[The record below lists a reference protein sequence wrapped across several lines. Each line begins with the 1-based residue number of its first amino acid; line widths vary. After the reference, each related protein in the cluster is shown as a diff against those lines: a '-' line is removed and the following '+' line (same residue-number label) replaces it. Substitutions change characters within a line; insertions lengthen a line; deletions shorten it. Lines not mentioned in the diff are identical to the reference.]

1 MHNILC
7 LIFTKRSLNAFRCQT
22 SEEIMD
28 DRTGP
33 LAGLRVV
40 ELAAVGPG
48 PHAGMVLADLGADI
62 VRIDRPG
69 GQHQL
74 GRPDASDP
82 MLRGRRRVTVDL
94 KTEDGLKAVMD
105 LIRQADVLMEG
116 YRPGAAERLGVGPAD
131 CLAVNPRLVYARATG
146 WGQTGPLA
154 HRAGHDINYMSLT
167 GSLRAIGRRDEC
179 PPPPLNLVGD
189 YGGGSMLLLA
199 GLLAALWNAQ
209 RSGQGQ
215 VVDAAM
221 VDGVS
226 LLSQKVW
233 SWLAQGLWTD
243 EREANF
249 IDGHAPWYRTY
260 ACADGEFMAVGAV
273 EPQFYAELLRG
284 LGLAEETLPAQR
296 DPSGYPVLTKR
307 FEEVF
312 ASRTR
317 DEWAAIFADLDACTT
332 PVLSWSE
339 APGHPHITARQTLVT
354 ADGVT
359 QVAPVPRFSRTPGAL
374 PDPMSDAMDIGD
386 VLDSWRTGN
395 HDEL

>member
-1 MHNILC
+1 
-7 LIFTKRSLNAFRCQT
+7 
-22 SEEIMD
+22 MD

-48 PHAGMVLADLGADI
+48 PHAVMVLADLGADV

-74 GRPDASDP
+74 GRPDGSDP
-82 MLRGRRRVTVDL
+82 MLRGRRRVDADL
-94 KTEDGLKAVMD
+94 KTGEGREIAMR
-105 LIRQADVLMEG
+105 LIRRADVLVEG
-116 YRPGAAERLGVGPAD
+116 YRPGTAERLGVGPAD

-154 HRAGHDINYMSLT
+154 GRAGHDINYMSVT
-167 GSLRAIGRRDEC
+167 GALHAIGRRDEC

-260 ACADGEFMAVGAV
+260 ECADGKFMAVGAV

-284 LGLAEETLPAQR
+284 LGLEGEPLPPQR

-307 FEEVF
+307 FEEAF

-317 DEWAAIFADLDACTT
+317 DEWAAIFAGLDACTT

-339 APGHPHITARQTLVT
+339 APDHPQITARQTLIT
-354 ADGVT
+354 ANGVT
-359 QVAPVPRFSRTPGAL
+359 QVAPVPRFSRTSAQLPG
-374 PDPMSDAMDIGD
+374 PMSDAVDVGE
-386 VLDSWRTGN
+386 VLDDWHPGN
-395 HDEL
+395 SDQP